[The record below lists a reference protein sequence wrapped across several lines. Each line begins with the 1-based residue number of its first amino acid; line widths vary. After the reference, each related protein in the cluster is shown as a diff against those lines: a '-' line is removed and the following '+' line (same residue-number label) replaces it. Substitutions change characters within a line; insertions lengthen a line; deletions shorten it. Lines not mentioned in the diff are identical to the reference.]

1 MLGVAVSG
9 GPDSLALLL
18 LAQAAMPGKVAAATV
33 DHGLRPESANE
44 AAFVAGLCRELGV
57 PHSTLNVIVGE
68 GNLQDNARKARYQA
82 LLQWLPR
89 KGDGLI
95 HGSGWGPSALAT
107 AHHADDQAET
117 LLMRLNRGSG
127 LAGLAG
133 IRASTIFGNH
143 THPVLRPLLG
153 WRRAELAEIV
163 ERAGIAA
170 IQDPSNANRD
180 FERVRVR
187 EALREADWID
197 VVGLARS
204 VAHLQQV
211 ETALDF
217 VVEEEFDACTED
229 GESYL
234 YRPYERGRL
243 HREPIWMGVLGLM
256 AMHLGRTLT
265 TDQSALIVE
274 SLRRGEKINI
284 ARLQAWG
291 DERNGEV
298 TWYLSPESPRRTG

>member
-18 LAQAAMPGKVAAATV
+18 LAHAAMPGRVAAATV
-33 DHGLRPESANE
+33 DHGLRPESAGE
-44 AAFVAGLCRELGV
+44 AQFVAGLCRELGV
-57 PHSTLNVIVGE
+57 PHSTLNVTVGE

-82 LLQWLPR
+82 LLNWLPR

-133 IRASTIFGNH
+133 IRGATVFPPYS
-143 THPVLRPLLG
+143 HPVVRPLLS
-153 WRRAELAEIV
+153 WRRAELADIV

-170 IQDPSNANRD
+170 VSDPSNANRD

-211 ETALDF
+211 ETTLDF
-217 VVEEEFDACTED
+217 VIEEEFDACTEE
-229 GESYL
+229 GENHA

-256 AMHLGRTLT
+256 AMHMGRSLT
-265 TDQSALIVE
+265 SDQSARIVE
-274 SLRRGEKINI
+274 SLQRGEKVNI
-284 ARLQAWG
+284 ARVQAWSE
-291 DERNGEV
+291 ERGGQV
-298 TWYLSPESPRRTG
+298 TWYLGPESLRRTG